1 MKEELYIKGESVDL
15 GDSEITLNFKSNLLG
30 DISKITA
37 SNSYTIKLPRTNKN
51 IRLLDFPDV
60 AGHESYMMRDYF
72 NAEYYRNGIKLF
84 DAKAVLISCSESGFN
99 VALTWGMSEKF
110 IQLMNDDRSIQEFAD
125 MTLPWNSSTTYDNGL
140 VDGQLSH
147 GYIRHNAG
155 IDVDSN
161 RDKIFIHPSV
171 NCMRLLEEIASYY
184 GLTMDWGSYKQYIE
198 LLYLPLISQK
208 ANPKHNFFE
217 AKITGFDNFGYSF
230 LSNVNKIKNIEIVKN
245 IVQGDD
251 YNNYIIIHNTSNWK
265 DWELDLL
272 VSMNYTQDTNHRVQI
287 SFSATSHYYLGNFDI
302 YPDEAGVCKYKGSIP
317 VSLEGYSEVAMSIH
331 IGRDSFSG
339 VIPSYVKITDP
350 DITEDVAY
358 GGVYPIGS
366 NLPDI
371 SVVDFIK
378 QICWLFGL
386 FAIKSDTGVSFIS
399 VNKIIDNRD
408 KAVDWSKKLVPTGWT
423 AKETSYTFGDFAQKN
438 YFRYEENENAKS
450 ADGYMVVQN
459 KTLDYEKDLLKLP
472 YTAGG
477 DNGDMRAVPY
487 FKWSDDGTI
496 VELEDCGDRIM
507 QLVIS
512 FDSQGK
518 EDARLDFSDLKFQ
531 NRVSRFGLSSYQDL
545 IKLPFVIKDTFRLT
559 EIDLK
564 NIDYSIPVY
573 IERYAA
579 FFAII
584 SIRSQGDYSECE
596 LLKLL
601 S

>member
-37 SNSYTIKLPRTNKN
+37 SNSYTITLPRTNKN
-51 IRLLDFPDV
+51 IRLFDFPDV
-60 AGHESYMMRDYF
+60 AGHESYLMRDYS
-72 NAEYYRNGIKLF
+72 NVEYYRNGVKLF
-84 DAKAVLISCSESGFN
+84 DAKAVLISCSEDGFD

-110 IQLMNDDRSIQEFAD
+110 IQLMNDDKSIQEFAD
-125 MTLPWNSSTTYDNGL
+125 MALPWNSSTTYDNGL

-208 ANPKHNFFE
+208 ASSKYNFFE
-217 AKITGFDNFGYSF
+217 ANITGTLDSDIKYVKFTQINRVDGINI
-230 LSNVNKIKNIEIVKN
+230 SNTETY
-245 IVQGDD
+245 GDVVRI
-251 YNNYIIIHNTSNWK
+251 YETSL
-265 DWELDLL
+265 DWELDILI
-272 VSMNYTQDTNHRVQI
+272 STNKHNTLNVVELAFYSNAQYIKSLQI
-287 SFSATSHYYLGNFDI
+287 SSNDI
-302 YPDEAGVCKYKGSIP
+302 GLCAYK
-317 VSLEGYSEVAMSIH
+317 
-331 IGRDSFSG
+331 G
-339 VIPSYVKITDP
+339 VIPF
-350 DITEDVAY
+350 DITEYSNITIRIRINNGALLGIIKSYIKIFSEDVQSVSY
-358 GGVYPIGS
+358 NQYYPIGI
-366 NLPDI
+366 NLPNI

-386 FAIKSDTGVSFIS
+386 FAIKIDTGVFFMPVS
-399 VNKIIDNRD
+399 KIIDNKK

-459 KTLDYEKDLLKLP
+459 KTLDHEKDLVKLP

-496 VELEDCGDRIM
+496 VELVDCGDRIM

-531 NRVSRFGLSSYQDL
+531 NRVSRFGLSFYQDI
-545 IKLPFVIKDTFRLT
+545 IKSPFVIKDTFRLT

-564 NIDYSIPVY
+564 NIDYTIPVY

-584 SIRSQGDYSECE
+584 SIKSQGDYSECE

-601 S
+601 

>member
-37 SNSYTIKLPRTNKN
+37 SNSYTITLPRTNKN

-72 NAEYYRNGIKLF
+72 NAEYYRNGLKLF
-84 DAKAVLISCSESGFN
+84 DAKAVLISCSEDGFD

-110 IQLMNDDRSIQEFAD
+110 IQLMNDDKSIQEFAD
-125 MTLPWNSSTTYDNGL
+125 MALPWNSESTYDNGL
-140 VDGQLSH
+140 VNGQLSH

-208 ANPKHNFFE
+208 ASSKYNFFE
-217 AKITGFDNFGYSF
+217 ANITGTLDSDIKYVKFTQINRVDGINI
-230 LSNVNKIKNIEIVKN
+230 SNTETY
-245 IVQGDD
+245 GDVVRI
-251 YNNYIIIHNTSNWK
+251 YETSL
-265 DWELDLL
+265 DWELDILI
-272 VSMNYTQDTNHRVQI
+272 YTNKHNTLNVVELAFYSNAQYIKSLQI
-287 SFSATSHYYLGNFDI
+287 SSNDI
-302 YPDEAGVCKYKGSIP
+302 GLCAYK
-317 VSLEGYSEVAMSIH
+317 
-331 IGRDSFSG
+331 G
-339 VIPSYVKITDP
+339 VIPF
-350 DITEDVAY
+350 DITEYSNITIRIRINNGALLGIIKSYIKIFSEDVQSVSY
-358 GGVYPIGS
+358 NQYYPIGS

-399 VNKIIDNRD
+399 VNKIIDNRY

-459 KTLDYEKDLLKLP
+459 KTLDHEKDLVKLP

-487 FKWSDDGTI
+487 FKWSEDGTT

-531 NRVSRFGLSSYQDL
+531 NRVSRFGLSSYQDH
-545 IKLPFVIKDTFRLT
+545 IKSPFVIKDTFRLT

-564 NIDYSIPVY
+564 NLDYTIPVY

-584 SIRSQGDYSECE
+584 SIKSQGDYSECE

-601 S
+601 

>member
-15 GDSEITLNFKSNLLG
+15 GDGEITLNFKSNLLG

-72 NAEYYRNGIKLF
+72 NAEYYRNGVKLF
-84 DAKAVLISCSESGFN
+84 DAKAVLISCSEDGFD

-125 MTLPWNSSTTYDNGL
+125 MALPWNSSTTYDNGL

-184 GLTMDWGSYKQYIE
+184 GLTMDWGIYKQYIE

-208 ANPKHNFFE
+208 ANPKYNYYFAEIKLEYPGTPNTVVKYVQTNMTLGIYNHVMGLTIHLNGSGNYRIE
-217 AKITGFDNFGYSF
+217 SNVKTKNSANPIYLLIDKDNNNIYSSAFTYDGNYMYSF
-230 LSNVNKIKNIEIVKN
+230 NKEYLTEEKDLYLHIDFQSQIDES
-245 IVQGDD
+245 
-251 YNNYIIIHNTSNWK
+251 YNNYI
-265 DWELDLL
+265 
-272 VSMNYTQDTNHRVQI
+272 
-287 SFSATSHYYLGNFDI
+287 
-302 YPDEAGVCKYKGSIP
+302 
-317 VSLEGYSEVAMSIH
+317 
-331 IGRDSFSG
+331 
-339 VIPSYVKITDP
+339 KITDIELN
-350 DITEDVAY
+350 DEAQYYTY
-358 GGVYPIGS
+358 YPIGS

-459 KTLDYEKDLLKLP
+459 KTLDHEKDLAKLP

-487 FKWSDDGTI
+487 FKWSEDGTT

-545 IKLPFVIKDTFRLT
+545 IKSPFVIKDTFRLT

-564 NIDYSIPVY
+564 NLDYTIPVY

-584 SIRSQGDYSECE
+584 SIKSQGDYSECE

>member
-37 SNSYTIKLPRTNKN
+37 SNSYTITLPRTNKN

-72 NAEYYRNGIKLF
+72 NAEYYRNGVKLF
-84 DAKAVLISCSESGFN
+84 DAKAVLISCSEDGFD

-110 IQLMNDDRSIQEFAD
+110 IQLMNDDKSIQEFAD
-125 MTLPWNSSTTYDNGL
+125 MALPWNSSTTYDNGL

-208 ANPKHNFFE
+208 ASSKYNFFE
-217 AKITGFDNFGYSF
+217 ANITGTLDSDIKYVKFTQINRVDGINI
-230 LSNVNKIKNIEIVKN
+230 SNTETY
-245 IVQGDD
+245 GDVVRI
-251 YNNYIIIHNTSNWK
+251 YETSL
-265 DWELDLL
+265 DWELDIFI
-272 VSMNYTQDTNHRVQI
+272 YTNKHNTLNVVELAFYSNAQYIKSLQI
-287 SFSATSHYYLGNFDI
+287 SSNDI
-302 YPDEAGVCKYKGSIP
+302 GLCAYK
-317 VSLEGYSEVAMSIH
+317 
-331 IGRDSFSG
+331 G
-339 VIPSYVKITDP
+339 VIPF
-350 DITEDVAY
+350 DITEYSNITIRIRINNGALLGIIKSYIKIFSEDVQSVSY
-358 GGVYPIGS
+358 NQYYPIGS

-423 AKETSYTFGDFAQKN
+423 AKETSYTFGDFVQKN

-459 KTLDYEKDLLKLP
+459 KTLDYEKDLVKLP

-487 FKWSDDGTI
+487 FKWSEDGTT

-545 IKLPFVIKDTFRLT
+545 IKSPFVIKDTFRLT

-564 NIDYSIPVY
+564 NLDYTIPVY

-584 SIRSQGDYSECE
+584 SIKSQGDYSECE

-601 S
+601 

>member
-1 MKEELYIKGESVDL
+1 MKEELYIKGERVDL
-15 GDSEITLNFKSNLLG
+15 RDDEITLNFKSNLLG

-37 SNSYTIKLPRTNKN
+37 SNSYTITLPRTDKN
-51 IRLLDFPDV
+51 IRLLELPDV

-72 NAEYYRNGIKLF
+72 NAEYYRNGVKLF
-84 DAKAVLISCSESGFN
+84 DAKAVLISCSEDGFD

-110 IQLMNDDRSIQEFAD
+110 IQLMNDDKSIQEFAD
-125 MTLPWNSSTTYDNGL
+125 MALPWNSSTTYDNGL
-140 VDGQLSH
+140 VNGQLSH

-208 ANPKHNFFE
+208 ASSKYNFFE
-217 AKITGFDNFGYSF
+217 ANITGTLDSDIKYVKFTQINRVDGINI
-230 LSNVNKIKNIEIVKN
+230 SNTETY
-245 IVQGDD
+245 GDVVRI
-251 YNNYIIIHNTSNWK
+251 YETSL
-265 DWELDLL
+265 DWELDILI
-272 VSMNYTQDTNHRVQI
+272 YTNKHNTLNVVELAFYSNAQYIKSLQI
-287 SFSATSHYYLGNFDI
+287 SSNDI
-302 YPDEAGVCKYKGSIP
+302 GLCAYK
-317 VSLEGYSEVAMSIH
+317 
-331 IGRDSFSG
+331 G
-339 VIPSYVKITDP
+339 VIPF
-350 DITEDVAY
+350 DITEYSNITIRIRINNGALLGIIKSYIKIFSEDVQSVSY
-358 GGVYPIGS
+358 NQYYPIGS

-386 FAIKSDTGVSFIS
+386 FAIKSDTGASFIS

-438 YFRYEENENAKS
+438 YLRYEENENAKS

-459 KTLDYEKDLLKLP
+459 KTLDHEKDLVKLP

-531 NRVSRFGLSSYQDL
+531 NRVSRFGLSFYQDI
-545 IKLPFVIKDTFRLT
+545 IKSPFVIKDTFRLT

-564 NIDYSIPVY
+564 NIDYTIPVY

-584 SIRSQGDYSECE
+584 SIKSQGDYSECE

-601 S
+601 

>member
-37 SNSYTIKLPRTNKN
+37 SNSYTITLPRTNKN

-72 NAEYYRNGIKLF
+72 NAEYYRNGLKLF
-84 DAKAVLISCSESGFN
+84 DAKAVLISCSEDGFD

-110 IQLMNDDRSIQEFAD
+110 IQLMNDDKSIQEFAD
-125 MTLPWNSSTTYDNGL
+125 MALPWNSSTTYDNGL
-140 VDGQLSH
+140 VNGQLSH

-208 ANPKHNFFE
+208 ASSKYNFFE
-217 AKITGFDNFGYSF
+217 ANITGTLDSDIKYVKFTQINRVDGINI
-230 LSNVNKIKNIEIVKN
+230 SNTETY
-245 IVQGDD
+245 GDVVRI
-251 YNNYIIIHNTSNWK
+251 YETSL
-265 DWELDLL
+265 DWELDILI
-272 VSMNYTQDTNHRVQI
+272 YTNKHNTLNVVELAFYSNAQYIKSLQI
-287 SFSATSHYYLGNFDI
+287 SSNDI
-302 YPDEAGVCKYKGSIP
+302 GLCAYK
-317 VSLEGYSEVAMSIH
+317 
-331 IGRDSFSG
+331 G
-339 VIPSYVKITDP
+339 VIPF
-350 DITEDVAY
+350 DITEYSNITIRIRINNGALLGIIKSYIKIFSEDVQSVSY
-358 GGVYPIGS
+358 NQYYPIGS

-386 FAIKSDTGVSFIS
+386 FAIKSDTGASFIS

-423 AKETSYTFGDFAQKN
+423 AKEISYTFGDFAQKN

-459 KTLDYEKDLLKLP
+459 KTLDHEKDLAKLP

-487 FKWSDDGTI
+487 FKWSEDGTT

-531 NRVSRFGLSSYQDL
+531 NRVSCFGLSSYQDL
-545 IKLPFVIKDTFRLT
+545 IKSPFVIKDTFRLT

-564 NIDYSIPVY
+564 NLDYTIPVY

-584 SIRSQGDYSECE
+584 SIKSQGDYSECE

-601 S
+601 

>member
-30 DISKITA
+30 NISKITA

-60 AGHESYMMRDYF
+60 AGHESYMMRDYS
-72 NAEYYRNGIKLF
+72 NAEYYRNGVKLF
-84 DAKAVLISCSESGFN
+84 DAKAVLISCSEDGFD
-99 VALTWGMSEKF
+99 VVLTWGMSEKF
-110 IQLMNDDRSIQEFAD
+110 IQLMNDDKSIQEFAD
-125 MTLPWNSSTTYDNGL
+125 MALPWNSSTTYDNGL
-140 VDGQLSH
+140 VNGQLSH

-208 ANPKHNFFE
+208 ASSKYNFFE
-217 AKITGFDNFGYSF
+217 ANITGTLDSDIKYVKFTQINRVDGINI
-230 LSNVNKIKNIEIVKN
+230 SNTETY
-245 IVQGDD
+245 GDVVRI
-251 YNNYIIIHNTSNWK
+251 YETSL
-265 DWELDLL
+265 DWELDILI
-272 VSMNYTQDTNHRVQI
+272 YTNKHNTLNVVELAFYSNAQYIKSLQI
-287 SFSATSHYYLGNFDI
+287 SSNDI
-302 YPDEAGVCKYKGSIP
+302 GLCAYK
-317 VSLEGYSEVAMSIH
+317 
-331 IGRDSFSG
+331 G
-339 VIPSYVKITDP
+339 VIPF
-350 DITEDVAY
+350 DITEYSNITIRIRINNGALLGIIKSYIKIFSEDVQSVSY
-358 GGVYPIGS
+358 NQYYPIGS

-459 KTLDYEKDLLKLP
+459 KTLDYEKDLVKLP

-487 FKWSDDGTI
+487 FKWSEDGTT

-545 IKLPFVIKDTFRLT
+545 IRSPFVIKDTFRLT

-564 NIDYSIPVY
+564 NLDYTIPVY

-584 SIRSQGDYSECE
+584 SIKSQGYYSECE

-601 S
+601 

>member
-1 MKEELYIKGESVDL
+1 MKEELYIKGERVDL
-15 GDSEITLNFKSNLLG
+15 SDDEITLNFKSNLLG

-37 SNSYTIKLPRTNKN
+37 SNSYTITLPRTNKN
-51 IRLLDFPDV
+51 IRLLGFPDV

-72 NAEYYRNGIKLF
+72 NAEYYRNGVKLF
-84 DAKAVLISCSESGFN
+84 DAKAVLISCSEDGFD

-110 IQLMNDDRSIQEFAD
+110 IQLMNDDKSIQEFAD
-125 MTLPWNSSTTYDNGL
+125 MALPWNSSTTYDNGL

-208 ANPKHNFFE
+208 ASSKYNFFE
-217 AKITGFDNFGYSF
+217 ANITGTLDSDIKYVKFTQINRVDGINI
-230 LSNVNKIKNIEIVKN
+230 SNTETY
-245 IVQGDD
+245 GDVVRI
-251 YNNYIIIHNTSNWK
+251 YETSL
-265 DWELDLL
+265 DWELDILI
-272 VSMNYTQDTNHRVQI
+272 YTNKHNTLNVVELAFYSNAQYIKSLQI
-287 SFSATSHYYLGNFDI
+287 SSNDI
-302 YPDEAGVCKYKGSIP
+302 GLCAYK
-317 VSLEGYSEVAMSIH
+317 
-331 IGRDSFSG
+331 G
-339 VIPSYVKITDP
+339 VIPF
-350 DITEDVAY
+350 DITEYSNITIRIRINNGALLGIIKSYIKIFSEDVQSVSY
-358 GGVYPIGS
+358 NQYYPIGS

-459 KTLDYEKDLLKLP
+459 KTLDHEKDLAKLP

-487 FKWSDDGTI
+487 FKWSEDGTT

-545 IKLPFVIKDTFRLT
+545 IKSPFVIKDTFRLT

-564 NIDYSIPVY
+564 NLDYTIPVY

-584 SIRSQGDYSECE
+584 SIKSQGDYSECE

-601 S
+601 

>member
-37 SNSYTIKLPRTNKN
+37 SNSYTITLPRTNKN

-72 NAEYYRNGIKLF
+72 NAEYYRNGVKLF
-84 DAKAVLISCSESGFN
+84 DAKAVLISCSEDGFD

-110 IQLMNDDRSIQEFAD
+110 IQLMNDDKSIQEFAD
-125 MTLPWNSSTTYDNGL
+125 MALPWNSSTTYDNGL

-184 GLTMDWGSYKQYIE
+184 GIAMEWGSYKQYIE

-208 ANPKHNFFE
+208 ANPKYNYFQAEFI
-217 AKITGFDNFGYSF
+217 KINGFRLEMSLNST
-230 LSNVNKIKNIEIVKN
+230 LSGISIVASNSYIKIDDLSTDWDLLVNIFTNAPS
-245 IVQGDD
+245 
-251 YNNYIIIHNTSNWK
+251 NTSNVV
-265 DWELDLL
+265 L
-272 VSMNYTQDTNHRVQI
+272 VRFNGDGSNFYNL
-287 SFSATSHYYLGNFDI
+287 YLNSDSIGT
-302 YPDEAGVCKYKGSIP
+302 CLYKGKIP
-317 VSLEGYSEVAMSIH
+317 GNINNY
-331 IGRDSFSG
+331 
-339 VIPSYVKITDP
+339 SYVTINFIIQNGYTIIEGNGGIVKLSSINYDNKQLS
-350 DITEDVAY
+350 Y

-378 QICWLFGL
+378 QICLLFGL
-386 FAIKSDTGVSFIS
+386 FAIKIDTGVFFMPVS
-399 VNKIIDNRD
+399 KIIDNKK

-450 ADGYMVVQN
+450 ADGYMVVKN
-459 KTLDYEKDLLKLP
+459 NTLDHEKDLVKLP

-512 FDSQGK
+512 FNSQGN
-518 EDARLDFSDLKFQ
+518 EDALLDFSDLKFQ
-531 NRVSRFGLSSYQDL
+531 NRVSRFGLSYYQDL
-545 IKLPFVIKDTFRLT
+545 IKSPFVIKDTFRLT

-564 NIDYSIPVY
+564 NLDYTIPVY

-584 SIRSQGDYSECE
+584 SIKSQGDYSECE

-601 S
+601 

>member
-37 SNSYTIKLPRTNKN
+37 SNSYTITLPRTNKN

-60 AGHESYMMRDYF
+60 AGHESYLMRDYF
-72 NAEYYRNGIKLF
+72 NAEYYRNGVKLF
-84 DAKAVLISCSESGFN
+84 DAKAVLISCSEDGFD

-125 MTLPWNSSTTYDNGL
+125 MALPWNSSTTYDNGL

-184 GLTMDWGSYKQYIE
+184 GLTMEWGSYKQYIE

-208 ANPKHNFFE
+208 ASSKYNFFE
-217 AKITGFDNFGYSF
+217 ANITGTLDSDIKYVKFTQINRVDGINI
-230 LSNVNKIKNIEIVKN
+230 SNTETY
-245 IVQGDD
+245 GDVVRI
-251 YNNYIIIHNTSNWK
+251 YETSL
-265 DWELDLL
+265 DWELDILI
-272 VSMNYTQDTNHRVQI
+272 STNKHNTLNVVELAFYSNAQYIKSLQI
-287 SFSATSHYYLGNFDI
+287 SSNDI
-302 YPDEAGVCKYKGSIP
+302 GLCAYK
-317 VSLEGYSEVAMSIH
+317 
-331 IGRDSFSG
+331 G
-339 VIPSYVKITDP
+339 VIPF
-350 DITEDVAY
+350 DITEYSNITIRIRINNGALLGIIKSYIKIFSEDVQSVSY
-358 GGVYPIGS
+358 NQYYPIGI
-366 NLPDI
+366 NLPNI

-386 FAIKSDTGVSFIS
+386 FAIKIDTGVFFMPVS
-399 VNKIIDNRD
+399 KIIDNKK

-459 KTLDYEKDLLKLP
+459 KTLDHEKDLVKLP

-496 VELEDCGDRIM
+496 VELVDCGDRIM

-531 NRVSRFGLSSYQDL
+531 NRVSRFGLSFYQDI
-545 IKLPFVIKDTFRLT
+545 IKSPFVIKDTFRLT

-564 NIDYSIPVY
+564 NIDYTIPVY

-584 SIRSQGDYSECE
+584 SIKSQGDYSECE

-601 S
+601 

>member
-1 MKEELYIKGESVDL
+1 MYIKGERVDL
-15 GDSEITLNFKSNLLG
+15 SDDEITLNFKSNLLG

-51 IRLLDFPDV
+51 IRLFDFPDV

-72 NAEYYRNGIKLF
+72 NAEYYRNGVKLF

-110 IQLMNDDRSIQEFAD
+110 IQLMNDDKSIQEFAD
-125 MTLPWNSSTTYDNGL
+125 MALPWNSSTTYDNGL

-208 ANPKHNFFE
+208 ANPKYNWFE
-217 AKITGFDNFGYSF
+217 AEITGIDEDTQGVQ
-230 LSNVNKIKNIEIVKN
+230 LRQVNAIQNIR
-245 IVQGDD
+245 
-251 YNNYIIIHNTSNWK
+251 IITGNDWNDIFIRNTSNWK
-265 DWELDLL
+265 DWEMDLC
-272 VSMNYTQDTNHRVQI
+272 I
-287 SFSATSHYYLGNFDI
+287 STTAPAGKNAVEVMIFNSTHVLGIYYLKA
-302 YPDEAGVCKYKGSIP
+302 DELGVCRHKGSMP
-317 VSLEGYSEVAMSIH
+317 FRLEGYSDITIQITSIYRLGT
-331 IGRDSFSG
+331 IK
-339 VIPSYVKITDP
+339 SYVKITDP

-408 KAVDWSKKLVPTGWT
+408 KAVDWSKKLVPTGCPR
-423 AKETSYTFGDFAQKN
+423 Q
-438 YFRYEENENAKS
+438 
-450 ADGYMVVQN
+450 
-459 KTLDYEKDLLKLP
+459 
-472 YTAGG
+472 
-477 DNGDMRAVPY
+477 
-487 FKWSDDGTI
+487 
-496 VELEDCGDRIM
+496 
-507 QLVIS
+507 
-512 FDSQGK
+512 
-518 EDARLDFSDLKFQ
+518 ARLPA
-531 NRVSRFGLSSYQDL
+531 RRGM
-545 IKLPFVIKDTFRLT
+545 
-559 EIDLK
+559 
-564 NIDYSIPVY
+564 
-573 IERYAA
+573 ERRARHRRAA
-579 FFAII
+579 A
-584 SIRSQGDYSECE
+584 
-596 LLKLL
+596 
-601 S
+601 

>member
-37 SNSYTIKLPRTNKN
+37 SNSYTITLPRTNKN

-72 NAEYYRNGIKLF
+72 NAEYYRNGVKLF
-84 DAKAVLISCSESGFN
+84 DAKAVLISCSEDGFD

-110 IQLMNDDRSIQEFAD
+110 IQLMNDDKSIQEFAD
-125 MTLPWNSSTTYDNGL
+125 MALPWNSSTTYDNGL

-184 GLTMDWGSYKQYIE
+184 GIAMEWGSYKQYIE

-208 ANPKHNFFE
+208 ANPKYNYFQAEFI
-217 AKITGFDNFGYSF
+217 KINDFGLEMSLNST
-230 LSNVNKIKNIEIVKN
+230 LSGISIVASNSYIKIDDLSTDWDLLVNIFTNAPS
-245 IVQGDD
+245 
-251 YNNYIIIHNTSNWK
+251 NTSNVV
-265 DWELDLL
+265 L
-272 VSMNYTQDTNHRVQI
+272 VRFNGDG
-287 SFSATSHYYLGNFDI
+287 GNFYNLYLNSDSS
-302 YPDEAGVCKYKGSIP
+302 GTCSYKGKIP
-317 VSLEGYSEVAMSIH
+317 GNINNY
-331 IGRDSFSG
+331 
-339 VIPSYVKITDP
+339 SYVTINFIIQNGYTIIEGNGGIVKLSSINYDNKQLS
-350 DITEDVAY
+350 Y

-386 FAIKSDTGVSFIS
+386 FAIKIDTGVFFMPVS
-399 VNKIIDNRD
+399 KIIDNKK

-438 YFRYEENENAKS
+438 YFRYEENEKAKS
-450 ADGYMVVQN
+450 ADGYMVVKN
-459 KTLDYEKDLLKLP
+459 KTLDHEKDLVKLP

-545 IKLPFVIKDTFRLT
+545 IKSPFVIKDTFRLT

-564 NIDYSIPVY
+564 NLDYTIPVY

-584 SIRSQGDYSECE
+584 SIKSQGDYSECE

-601 S
+601 

>member
-30 DISKITA
+30 GISKITA
-37 SNSYTIKLPRTNKN
+37 SNSYTITLPRTNKN

-72 NAEYYRNGIKLF
+72 NAEYYRNGVKLF
-84 DAKAVLISCSESGFN
+84 DAKAVLISCSEDGFD

-110 IQLMNDDRSIQEFAD
+110 IQLMNDDKSIQEFAD
-125 MTLPWNSSTTYDNGL
+125 MALPWNSSTTYDNGL

-208 ANPKHNFFE
+208 ANPKYNYYFAEIKLEYPGTPNTVVKYVQTNMTLGIYNHVMGLTIHLNGSGNYRIE
-217 AKITGFDNFGYSF
+217 SNVKTKNSANPIYLLIDKDNNNIYSSAFTYDGNYMYSF
-230 LSNVNKIKNIEIVKN
+230 NKEYLTEEKDLYLHIDFQSQIDES
-245 IVQGDD
+245 
-251 YNNYIIIHNTSNWK
+251 YNNYI
-265 DWELDLL
+265 
-272 VSMNYTQDTNHRVQI
+272 
-287 SFSATSHYYLGNFDI
+287 
-302 YPDEAGVCKYKGSIP
+302 
-317 VSLEGYSEVAMSIH
+317 
-331 IGRDSFSG
+331 
-339 VIPSYVKITDP
+339 KITDIELN
-350 DITEDVAY
+350 DEAQYYTY
-358 GGVYPIGS
+358 YPIGS

-399 VNKIIDNRD
+399 VNKIIDNKN

-459 KTLDYEKDLLKLP
+459 KTLDYEKDLVKLP

-496 VELEDCGDRIM
+496 VELVDCGDRIM

-545 IKLPFVIKDTFRLT
+545 IKSPFVIKDTFRLT

-564 NIDYSIPVY
+564 NLDYTIPVY

-584 SIRSQGDYSECE
+584 SIKSQGDYSECE

-601 S
+601 

>member
-72 NAEYYRNGIKLF
+72 NAEYYRNGVKLF
-84 DAKAVLISCSESGFN
+84 DAKAVLISCSEDGFD

-110 IQLMNDDRSIQEFAD
+110 IQLMNDDKSIQEFAD
-125 MTLPWNSSTTYDNGL
+125 MALPWNSSTTYDNGL

-208 ANPKHNFFE
+208 ANPKYNYYFAEIKLEYPGTPNTVVKYVQTNMTLGIYNHVMGLTIHLNGSGNYRIE
-217 AKITGFDNFGYSF
+217 SNVKTKNSANPIYLLIDKDNNNIYSSAFTYDGNYMYSF
-230 LSNVNKIKNIEIVKN
+230 NKEYLTEEKDLYLHIDFQSQIDES
-245 IVQGDD
+245 
-251 YNNYIIIHNTSNWK
+251 YNNYI
-265 DWELDLL
+265 
-272 VSMNYTQDTNHRVQI
+272 
-287 SFSATSHYYLGNFDI
+287 
-302 YPDEAGVCKYKGSIP
+302 
-317 VSLEGYSEVAMSIH
+317 
-331 IGRDSFSG
+331 
-339 VIPSYVKITDP
+339 KITDIELN
-350 DITEDVAY
+350 DEAQYHTY
-358 GGVYPIGS
+358 YPIGS

-399 VNKIIDNRD
+399 VNKIIDNKN

-459 KTLDYEKDLLKLP
+459 KTLDYEKDLVKLP

-487 FKWSDDGTI
+487 FKWSEDGTT
-496 VELEDCGDRIM
+496 VELVDCGDRIM

-531 NRVSRFGLSSYQDL
+531 NRVSRFGLSFYQDL
-545 IKLPFVIKDTFRLT
+545 IKSPFMIKDTFRLT

-564 NIDYSIPVY
+564 NIDYTIPVY

-584 SIRSQGDYSECE
+584 SIKSKGDYSECE

-601 S
+601 

>member
-72 NAEYYRNGIKLF
+72 NAEYYRNGVKLF
-84 DAKAVLISCSESGFN
+84 DAKAVLISCSEDGFD

-110 IQLMNDDRSIQEFAD
+110 IQLMNDDKSIQEFAD
-125 MTLPWNSSTTYDNGL
+125 MALPWNSSTTYDNGL
-140 VDGQLSH
+140 VNGQLSH

-208 ANPKHNFFE
+208 ASSKYNFFE
-217 AKITGFDNFGYSF
+217 ANITGTLDSDIKYVKFTQINRVDGINI
-230 LSNVNKIKNIEIVKN
+230 SNTETY
-245 IVQGDD
+245 GDVVRI
-251 YNNYIIIHNTSNWK
+251 YETSL
-265 DWELDLL
+265 DWELDILI
-272 VSMNYTQDTNHRVQI
+272 YTNKHNTLNVVELAFYSNAQYIKSLQI
-287 SFSATSHYYLGNFDI
+287 SSNDI
-302 YPDEAGVCKYKGSIP
+302 GLCAYK
-317 VSLEGYSEVAMSIH
+317 
-331 IGRDSFSG
+331 G
-339 VIPSYVKITDP
+339 VIPF
-350 DITEDVAY
+350 DITEYSNITIRIRINNGALLGIIKSYIKIFSEDVQSVSY
-358 GGVYPIGS
+358 NQYYPISS

-459 KTLDYEKDLLKLP
+459 KTLDYEKDLVKLP

-496 VELEDCGDRIM
+496 VELVDCGDRIM

-545 IKLPFVIKDTFRLT
+545 IKSPFVIKDTFRLT

-564 NIDYSIPVY
+564 NLDYTIPVY

-601 S
+601 L

>member
-72 NAEYYRNGIKLF
+72 NAEYYRNGVKLF
-84 DAKAVLISCSESGFN
+84 DAKAVLISCSEDGFD
-99 VALTWGMSEKF
+99 VSLTWGMSEKF
-110 IQLMNDDRSIQEFAD
+110 IQLMNDDKSIQEFAD
-125 MTLPWNSSTTYDNGL
+125 MALPWNSSTTYDNGL
-140 VDGQLSH
+140 VNGQLSH

-208 ANPKHNFFE
+208 ASSKYNFFE
-217 AKITGFDNFGYSF
+217 ANITGTLDSDIKYVKFTQINRVDGINI
-230 LSNVNKIKNIEIVKN
+230 SNTETY
-245 IVQGDD
+245 GDVVRI
-251 YNNYIIIHNTSNWK
+251 YETSL
-265 DWELDLL
+265 DWELDILI
-272 VSMNYTQDTNHRVQI
+272 YTNKHNTLNVVELAFYSNAQYIKSLQI
-287 SFSATSHYYLGNFDI
+287 SSNDI
-302 YPDEAGVCKYKGSIP
+302 GLCAYK
-317 VSLEGYSEVAMSIH
+317 
-331 IGRDSFSG
+331 G
-339 VIPSYVKITDP
+339 VIPF
-350 DITEDVAY
+350 DITEYSNITIRIRINNGALLGIIKSYIKIFSEDVQSVSY
-358 GGVYPIGS
+358 NQYYPIGS

-438 YFRYEENENAKS
+438 YLRYEENENAKS

-459 KTLDYEKDLLKLP
+459 KTLDHEKDLVKLP

-531 NRVSRFGLSSYQDL
+531 NRVSRFGLSFYQDI
-545 IKLPFVIKDTFRLT
+545 IKSPFVIKDTFRLT

-564 NIDYSIPVY
+564 NIDYTIPVY

-584 SIRSQGDYSECE
+584 SIKSQGDYSECE

-601 S
+601 

>member
-72 NAEYYRNGIKLF
+72 NAEYYRNGVKLF
-84 DAKAVLISCSESGFN
+84 DAKAVLISCSEDGFD

-110 IQLMNDDRSIQEFAD
+110 IQLMNDDKSIQEFAD
-125 MTLPWNSSTTYDNGL
+125 MALPWNSSTTYDNGL
-140 VDGQLSH
+140 VNGQLSH

-208 ANPKHNFFE
+208 ASSKYNFFE
-217 AKITGFDNFGYSF
+217 ANITGTLDSDIKYVKFTQINRVDGINI
-230 LSNVNKIKNIEIVKN
+230 SNTETY
-245 IVQGDD
+245 GDVVRI
-251 YNNYIIIHNTSNWK
+251 YETSL
-265 DWELDLL
+265 DWELDILI
-272 VSMNYTQDTNHRVQI
+272 YTNKHNTLNVVELAFYSNAQYIKSLQI
-287 SFSATSHYYLGNFDI
+287 SSNDI
-302 YPDEAGVCKYKGSIP
+302 GLCAYK
-317 VSLEGYSEVAMSIH
+317 
-331 IGRDSFSG
+331 G
-339 VIPSYVKITDP
+339 VIPF
-350 DITEDVAY
+350 DITEYSNITIRIRINNGALLGIIKSYIKIFSEDVQSVSY
-358 GGVYPIGS
+358 NQYYPIGS

-399 VNKIIDNRD
+399 VNKIIDNRY

-459 KTLDYEKDLLKLP
+459 KTLDHEKDLVKLP

-487 FKWSDDGTI
+487 FKWSEDGTT

-531 NRVSRFGLSSYQDL
+531 NRVSRFGLSSYQDH
-545 IKLPFVIKDTFRLT
+545 IKSPFVIKDTFRLT

-564 NIDYSIPVY
+564 NLDYTIPVY

-584 SIRSQGDYSECE
+584 SIKSQGDYSECE

-601 S
+601 

>member
-72 NAEYYRNGIKLF
+72 NAEYYRNGVKLF
-84 DAKAVLISCSESGFN
+84 DAKAVLISCSEDGFD

-110 IQLMNDDRSIQEFAD
+110 IQLMNDDKSIQEFAD
-125 MTLPWNSSTTYDNGL
+125 MALPWNSSTTYDNGL
-140 VDGQLSH
+140 VNGQLSH

-208 ANPKHNFFE
+208 ANPKYNYYFAEIKLEYPGTPNTVVKYVQTNMTLGIYNHVMGLTIHLNGSGNYRIESNVKTKNSANPIYLLIDKENNNIYSSAF
-217 AKITGFDNFGYSF
+217 TYDGNYMYSF
-230 LSNVNKIKNIEIVKN
+230 NKEYLTEEKDLYLHIDFQSQIDES
-245 IVQGDD
+245 
-251 YNNYIIIHNTSNWK
+251 YNNYI
-265 DWELDLL
+265 
-272 VSMNYTQDTNHRVQI
+272 
-287 SFSATSHYYLGNFDI
+287 
-302 YPDEAGVCKYKGSIP
+302 
-317 VSLEGYSEVAMSIH
+317 
-331 IGRDSFSG
+331 
-339 VIPSYVKITDP
+339 KITDIELN
-350 DITEDVAY
+350 DEAQYYTY
-358 GGVYPIGS
+358 YPIGS

-399 VNKIIDNRD
+399 VNKIIDNKN

-459 KTLDYEKDLLKLP
+459 KTLDHEKDLAKLP

-487 FKWSDDGTI
+487 FKWSEDGTT

-545 IKLPFVIKDTFRLT
+545 IKSPFVIKDTFRLT

-584 SIRSQGDYSECE
+584 SIKSQGDYSECE

-601 S
+601 

>member
-72 NAEYYRNGIKLF
+72 NAEYYRNGVKLF
-84 DAKAVLISCSESGFN
+84 DAKAVLISCSEDGFD
-99 VALTWGMSEKF
+99 VVLTWGMSEKF
-110 IQLMNDDRSIQEFAD
+110 IQLMNDDKSIQEFAD
-125 MTLPWNSSTTYDNGL
+125 MALPWNSSTTYDNGL
-140 VDGQLSH
+140 VNGQLSH

-208 ANPKHNFFE
+208 ANPKYNYFQAEFI
-217 AKITGFDNFGYSF
+217 KINDFGLEMSLNST
-230 LSNVNKIKNIEIVKN
+230 LSGISIVASNSYIKIDDLSTDWDLLVNIFTNAPS
-245 IVQGDD
+245 
-251 YNNYIIIHNTSNWK
+251 NTSNVV
-265 DWELDLL
+265 L
-272 VSMNYTQDTNHRVQI
+272 VRFNGDG
-287 SFSATSHYYLGNFDI
+287 GNFYNLYLNSDSS
-302 YPDEAGVCKYKGSIP
+302 GTCSYKGKIP
-317 VSLEGYSEVAMSIH
+317 GNINNY
-331 IGRDSFSG
+331 
-339 VIPSYVKITDP
+339 SYVTINFIIQNGYTIIEGNGGIVKLSSINYDNKQLS
-350 DITEDVAY
+350 Y

-386 FAIKSDTGVSFIS
+386 FAIKIDTGVSFIP

-518 EDARLDFSDLKFQ
+518 EDARLDFSGLKFQ
-531 NRVSRFGLSSYQDL
+531 NRVSRFGLSFYQDL
-545 IKLPFVIKDTFRLT
+545 IKSPFVIKDTFRLT

-564 NIDYSIPVY
+564 NIDYTIPVY

-584 SIRSQGDYSECE
+584 SIKSQGDYSECE

-601 S
+601 

>member
-37 SNSYTIKLPRTNKN
+37 SNSYTITLPRTNKN

-72 NAEYYRNGIKLF
+72 NAEYYRNGVKLF
-84 DAKAVLISCSESGFN
+84 DAKAVLISCSEDGFD

-110 IQLMNDDRSIQEFAD
+110 IQLMNDDKSIQEFAD
-125 MTLPWNSSTTYDNGL
+125 MALPWNSSTTYDNGL

-208 ANPKHNFFE
+208 ASSKYNFFE
-217 AKITGFDNFGYSF
+217 ANITGTLDSDIKYVKFTQINRVDGINI
-230 LSNVNKIKNIEIVKN
+230 SNTETY
-245 IVQGDD
+245 GDVVRI
-251 YNNYIIIHNTSNWK
+251 YETSL
-265 DWELDLL
+265 DWELDILI
-272 VSMNYTQDTNHRVQI
+272 YTNKHNTLNVVELAFYSNAQYIKSLQI
-287 SFSATSHYYLGNFDI
+287 SSNDI
-302 YPDEAGVCKYKGSIP
+302 GLCAYK
-317 VSLEGYSEVAMSIH
+317 
-331 IGRDSFSG
+331 G
-339 VIPSYVKITDP
+339 VIPF
-350 DITEDVAY
+350 DITEYSNITIRIRINNGALLGIIKSYIKIFSEDVQSVSY
-358 GGVYPIGS
+358 NQYYPIGS

-450 ADGYMVVQN
+450 ADGYIVVQN

-564 NIDYSIPVY
+564 NIDYTIPVY

-584 SIRSQGDYSECE
+584 SIKSQGDYSECE

>member
-37 SNSYTIKLPRTNKN
+37 SNSYTITLPRTNKN

-72 NAEYYRNGIKLF
+72 NAEYYRNGVKLF
-84 DAKAVLISCSESGFN
+84 DAKAVLISCSEDGFD

-125 MTLPWNSSTTYDNGL
+125 MALPWNSSTTYDNGL
-140 VDGQLSH
+140 INGQLSH

-184 GLTMDWGSYKQYIE
+184 GIAMEWGSYKQYIE

-208 ANPKHNFFE
+208 ASSKYNFFE
-217 AKITGFDNFGYSF
+217 ANITGTLDSDIKYVKFTQINRVDGINI
-230 LSNVNKIKNIEIVKN
+230 SNTETY
-245 IVQGDD
+245 GDVVRI
-251 YNNYIIIHNTSNWK
+251 YETSL
-265 DWELDLL
+265 DWELDILI
-272 VSMNYTQDTNHRVQI
+272 STNKHNTLNVVELAFYSNAQYIKSLQI
-287 SFSATSHYYLGNFDI
+287 SSNDI
-302 YPDEAGVCKYKGSIP
+302 GLCAYK
-317 VSLEGYSEVAMSIH
+317 
-331 IGRDSFSG
+331 G
-339 VIPSYVKITDP
+339 VIPF
-350 DITEDVAY
+350 DITEYSNITIRIRINNGALLGIIKSYIKIFSEDVQSVSY
-358 GGVYPIGS
+358 NQYYPIGI

-386 FAIKSDTGVSFIS
+386 FAIKSDTGVSFIP

-408 KAVDWSKKLVPTGWT
+408 KAVDWSKKLVPTEWT

-438 YFRYEENENAKS
+438 YLRYEENENAKS

-459 KTLDYEKDLLKLP
+459 KTLDHEKDLVKLP

-531 NRVSRFGLSSYQDL
+531 NRVSRFGLSFYQDI
-545 IKLPFVIKDTFRLT
+545 IKSPFVIKDTFRLT

-564 NIDYSIPVY
+564 NLDYTIPVY

-601 S
+601 

>member
-72 NAEYYRNGIKLF
+72 NAEYYRNGVKLF
-84 DAKAVLISCSESGFN
+84 DAKAVLISCSEDGFD

-110 IQLMNDDRSIQEFAD
+110 IQLMNDDKSIQEFAD
-125 MTLPWNSSTTYDNGL
+125 MALPWNSSTTYDNGL
-140 VDGQLSH
+140 VNGQLSH

-208 ANPKHNFFE
+208 ASSKYNFFE
-217 AKITGFDNFGYSF
+217 ANITGTLDSDIKYVKFTQINRVDGINI
-230 LSNVNKIKNIEIVKN
+230 SNTETY
-245 IVQGDD
+245 GDVVRI
-251 YNNYIIIHNTSNWK
+251 YETSL
-265 DWELDLL
+265 DWELDILI
-272 VSMNYTQDTNHRVQI
+272 YTNKHNTLNVVELAFYSNAQYIKSLQI
-287 SFSATSHYYLGNFDI
+287 SSNDI
-302 YPDEAGVCKYKGSIP
+302 GLCAYK
-317 VSLEGYSEVAMSIH
+317 
-331 IGRDSFSG
+331 G
-339 VIPSYVKITDP
+339 VIPF
-350 DITEDVAY
+350 DITEYSNITIRIRINNGALLGIIKSYIKIFSEDVQSVSY
-358 GGVYPIGS
+358 NQYYPINS

-459 KTLDYEKDLLKLP
+459 KTLDYEKDLVKLP

-496 VELEDCGDRIM
+496 VELVDCGDRIM

-545 IKLPFVIKDTFRLT
+545 IKSPFVIKDTFRLT

-564 NIDYSIPVY
+564 NLDYTIPVY

-584 SIRSQGDYSECE
+584 SIKSQGDYSECE

-601 S
+601 

>member
-37 SNSYTIKLPRTNKN
+37 SNSYTITLPRTNKN

-72 NAEYYRNGIKLF
+72 NAEYYRNGVKLF
-84 DAKAVLISCSESGFN
+84 DAKAVLISCSEDGFD

-110 IQLMNDDRSIQEFAD
+110 IQLMNDDKSIQEFAD
-125 MTLPWNSSTTYDNGL
+125 MALPWNSSTTYDNGL
-140 VDGQLSH
+140 VNGQLSH

-208 ANPKHNFFE
+208 ASSKYNFFE
-217 AKITGFDNFGYSF
+217 ANITGTLDSDIKYVKFTQINRVDGINI
-230 LSNVNKIKNIEIVKN
+230 SNTETY
-245 IVQGDD
+245 GDVVRI
-251 YNNYIIIHNTSNWK
+251 YETSL
-265 DWELDLL
+265 DWELDILI
-272 VSMNYTQDTNHRVQI
+272 YTNKHNTLNVVELAFYSNAQYIKSLQI
-287 SFSATSHYYLGNFDI
+287 SSNDI
-302 YPDEAGVCKYKGSIP
+302 GLCAYK
-317 VSLEGYSEVAMSIH
+317 
-331 IGRDSFSG
+331 G
-339 VIPSYVKITDP
+339 VIPF
-350 DITEDVAY
+350 DITEYSNITIRIRINNGALLGIIKSYIKIFSEDVQSVSY
-358 GGVYPIGS
+358 NQYYPIGS

-459 KTLDYEKDLLKLP
+459 KTLDYEKDLVKLP

-496 VELEDCGDRIM
+496 VELVDCGDRIM

-545 IKLPFVIKDTFRLT
+545 IKSPFVIKDTFRLT

-564 NIDYSIPVY
+564 NLDYTIPVY

-584 SIRSQGDYSECE
+584 SIKSQGDYSECE

-601 S
+601 

>member
-72 NAEYYRNGIKLF
+72 NAEYYRNGVKLF
-84 DAKAVLISCSESGFN
+84 DAKAVLISCSEDGFD

-110 IQLMNDDRSIQEFAD
+110 IQLMNDDKSIQEFAD
-125 MTLPWNSSTTYDNGL
+125 MALPWNSSTTYDNGL

-208 ANPKHNFFE
+208 ASSKYNFFE
-217 AKITGFDNFGYSF
+217 ANITGTLDSDIKYVKFTQINRVDGINI
-230 LSNVNKIKNIEIVKN
+230 SNTETY
-245 IVQGDD
+245 GDVVRI
-251 YNNYIIIHNTSNWK
+251 YETSL
-265 DWELDLL
+265 DWELDILI
-272 VSMNYTQDTNHRVQI
+272 YTNKHNTLNVVELAFYSNAQYIKSLQI
-287 SFSATSHYYLGNFDI
+287 SSNDI
-302 YPDEAGVCKYKGSIP
+302 GLCAYK
-317 VSLEGYSEVAMSIH
+317 
-331 IGRDSFSG
+331 G
-339 VIPSYVKITDP
+339 VIPF
-350 DITEDVAY
+350 DITEYSNITIRIRINNGALLGIIKSYIKIFSEDVQSVSY
-358 GGVYPIGS
+358 NQYYPIGS

-459 KTLDYEKDLLKLP
+459 KTLDHEKDLVKLP

-531 NRVSRFGLSSYQDL
+531 NRVSRFGLSFYQDL
-545 IKLPFVIKDTFRLT
+545 IKSPFVIKDTFRLT

-564 NIDYSIPVY
+564 NLDYTIPVY

-584 SIRSQGDYSECE
+584 SIKSQGDYSECE

-601 S
+601 

>member
-1 MKEELYIKGESVDL
+1 MKEDLYIKGESVDL

-60 AGHESYMMRDYF
+60 AGHESYMMKDYF
-72 NAEYYRNGIKLF
+72 NAEYYRNGVKLF
-84 DAKAVLISCSESGFN
+84 DAKAVLISCSEDGFD

-110 IQLMNDDRSIQEFAD
+110 IQLMNDDKSIQEFAD
-125 MTLPWNSSTTYDNGL
+125 MALPWNSSTTYDNGL
-140 VDGQLSH
+140 VNGQLSH

-208 ANPKHNFFE
+208 ASSKYNFFE
-217 AKITGFDNFGYSF
+217 ANITGTLDSDIKYVRFTQINRVDGINV
-230 LSNVNKIKNIEIVKN
+230 SNTETY
-245 IVQGDD
+245 GDVVRI
-251 YNNYIIIHNTSNWK
+251 YETSL
-265 DWELDLL
+265 DWELDILIHTNKDNTLNVVELTFYSNAQYIKSLL
-272 VSMNYTQDTNHRVQI
+272 I
-287 SFSATSHYYLGNFDI
+287 SSNDI
-302 YPDEAGVCKYKGSIP
+302 GLCAYK
-317 VSLEGYSEVAMSIH
+317 
-331 IGRDSFSG
+331 G
-339 VIPSYVKITDP
+339 VIPF
-350 DITEDVAY
+350 DITEYSNITIRICINNGALLGFIKSYIKIFSEDVQSVSY
-358 GGVYPIGS
+358 NQYYPIGS

-386 FAIKSDTGVSFIS
+386 FAIKSDTGVYFIS
-399 VNKIIDNRD
+399 VNKIIDNKD

-459 KTLDYEKDLLKLP
+459 KTLDHEKDLVKLP

-477 DNGDMRAVPY
+477 DNGDMMAVPY
-487 FKWSDDGTI
+487 FKWSEDGTT

-545 IKLPFVIKDTFRLT
+545 IKSPFVIKDTFRLT

-564 NIDYSIPVY
+564 NLDYTIPVY

-584 SIRSQGDYSECE
+584 SIKSQGDYSECE

-601 S
+601 

>member
-1 MKEELYIKGESVDL
+1 MKEELYIKGERVDL
-15 GDSEITLNFKSNLLG
+15 SDGEITLNFKSNFLG

-37 SNSYTIKLPRTNKN
+37 SNSYTITLPRTSKN
-51 IRLLDFPDV
+51 IRLLGFPDV
-60 AGHESYMMRDYF
+60 AGHESYMMKDYF
-72 NAEYYRNGIKLF
+72 NAEYYRNGLKLF
-84 DAKAVLISCSESGFN
+84 DAKAVLISCSEDGFN
-99 VALTWGMSEKF
+99 VSLTWGIDDKF
-110 IQLMNDDRSIQEFAD
+110 ISLINENKSIQEFAD
-125 MTLPWNSSTTYDNGL
+125 MALPWNSSTTYDNGL

-161 RDKIFIHPSV
+161 RDKIFVHPSV

-184 GLTMDWGSYKQYIE
+184 GIAMEWGSYKQYIE

-208 ANPKHNFFE
+208 ASSKYNFFE
-217 AKITGFDNFGYSF
+217 ANITGTLDSDIKYVKFTQINRVDGINI
-230 LSNVNKIKNIEIVKN
+230 SNTETY
-245 IVQGDD
+245 GDVVRI
-251 YNNYIIIHNTSNWK
+251 YETSL
-265 DWELDLL
+265 DWELDILI
-272 VSMNYTQDTNHRVQI
+272 STNKHNTLNVVELAFYSNAQYIKSLQI
-287 SFSATSHYYLGNFDI
+287 SSNDI
-302 YPDEAGVCKYKGSIP
+302 GLCAYK
-317 VSLEGYSEVAMSIH
+317 
-331 IGRDSFSG
+331 G
-339 VIPSYVKITDP
+339 VIPF
-350 DITEDVAY
+350 DITEYSNITIRIRINNGALLGIIKSYIKIFSEDVQSVSY
-358 GGVYPIGS
+358 NQYYPIGI
-366 NLPDI
+366 NLPNI

-386 FAIKSDTGVSFIS
+386 FAIKIDTGVFFMPVS
-399 VNKIIDNRD
+399 KIIDNKK

-450 ADGYMVVQN
+450 ADGYMVVKN
-459 KTLDYEKDLLKLP
+459 KTLDHEKDLVKLP

-545 IKLPFVIKDTFRLT
+545 IKSPFVIKDTFRLT

-564 NIDYSIPVY
+564 NIDYTIPVY

-584 SIRSQGDYSECE
+584 SIKSQGDYSECE

-601 S
+601 

>member
-72 NAEYYRNGIKLF
+72 NAEYYRNGVKLF
-84 DAKAVLISCSESGFN
+84 DAKAVLISCSEDGFD

-110 IQLMNDDRSIQEFAD
+110 IQLMNDDKSIQEFAD
-125 MTLPWNSSTTYDNGL
+125 MALPWNSSTTYDNGL
-140 VDGQLSH
+140 VNGQLSH

-208 ANPKHNFFE
+208 ASSKYNFFE
-217 AKITGFDNFGYSF
+217 ANITGTLDSDIKYVKFTQINRVDGINI
-230 LSNVNKIKNIEIVKN
+230 SNTETY
-245 IVQGDD
+245 GDVVRI
-251 YNNYIIIHNTSNWK
+251 YETSL
-265 DWELDLL
+265 DWELDILIH
-272 VSMNYTQDTNHRVQI
+272 TNKHNTLNVVELAFYSNAQYIKSLQI
-287 SFSATSHYYLGNFDI
+287 SSNDI
-302 YPDEAGVCKYKGSIP
+302 GLCAYK
-317 VSLEGYSEVAMSIH
+317 
-331 IGRDSFSG
+331 G
-339 VIPSYVKITDP
+339 VIPF
-350 DITEDVAY
+350 DITEYSNITIRIRINNGALLGIIKSYIKIFSEDVQSVSY
-358 GGVYPIGS
+358 NQYYPIGS

-399 VNKIIDNRD
+399 VNKIIDNRY

-459 KTLDYEKDLLKLP
+459 KTLDHEKDLVKLP

-487 FKWSDDGTI
+487 FKWSEDGTT

-531 NRVSRFGLSSYQDL
+531 NRVSRFGLSSYQDH
-545 IKLPFVIKDTFRLT
+545 IKSPFVIKDTFRLT

-564 NIDYSIPVY
+564 NLDYTIPVY

-584 SIRSQGDYSECE
+584 SIKSQGDYSECE

-601 S
+601 

>member
-15 GDSEITLNFKSNLLG
+15 GDSEITINFKSNLLG

-37 SNSYTIKLPRTNKN
+37 SNSYTITLPRTNKN

-60 AGHESYMMRDYF
+60 AGHESYLMRDYF
-72 NAEYYRNGIKLF
+72 NAEYYRNGVKLF
-84 DAKAVLISCSESGFN
+84 DAKAVLISCSEDGFD

-125 MTLPWNSSTTYDNGL
+125 MALPWNSSTTYDNGL

-184 GLTMDWGSYKQYIE
+184 GLTMEWGSYKQYIE

-208 ANPKHNFFE
+208 ASSKYNFFE
-217 AKITGFDNFGYSF
+217 ANITGTLDSDIKYVKFTQINRVDGINI
-230 LSNVNKIKNIEIVKN
+230 SNTETYGDIVR
-245 IVQGDD
+245 I
-251 YNNYIIIHNTSNWK
+251 YETSL
-265 DWELDLL
+265 DWELDILI
-272 VSMNYTQDTNHRVQI
+272 STNKHNTLNVVELAFYSNAQYIKSLQI
-287 SFSATSHYYLGNFDI
+287 SSNDI
-302 YPDEAGVCKYKGSIP
+302 GLCAYK
-317 VSLEGYSEVAMSIH
+317 
-331 IGRDSFSG
+331 G
-339 VIPSYVKITDP
+339 VIPF
-350 DITEDVAY
+350 DITEYSNITIRIRINNGALLGIIKSYIKIFSEDVQSVSY
-358 GGVYPIGS
+358 NQYYPIGI
-366 NLPDI
+366 NLPNI

-386 FAIKSDTGVSFIS
+386 FAIKIDTGVFFMPVS
-399 VNKIIDNRD
+399 KIIDNKK

-459 KTLDYEKDLLKLP
+459 KTLDHEKDLVKLP

-531 NRVSRFGLSSYQDL
+531 NRVSRFGLSYYQDL

-584 SIRSQGDYSECE
+584 SIKSQGDYSECE

-601 S
+601 

>member
-72 NAEYYRNGIKLF
+72 NAEYYRNGVKLF
-84 DAKAVLISCSESGFN
+84 DAKAVLISCSEDGFD
-99 VALTWGMSEKF
+99 VSLTWGMSEKF
-110 IQLMNDDRSIQEFAD
+110 IQLMNDDKSIQEFAD
-125 MTLPWNSSTTYDNGL
+125 MALPWNSSTTYDNGL
-140 VDGQLSH
+140 VNGQLSH

-208 ANPKHNFFE
+208 ASSKYNFFE
-217 AKITGFDNFGYSF
+217 ANITGTLDSDIKYVKFTQINRVDGINI
-230 LSNVNKIKNIEIVKN
+230 SNTETY
-245 IVQGDD
+245 GDVVRI
-251 YNNYIIIHNTSNWK
+251 YETSL
-265 DWELDLL
+265 DWELDILI
-272 VSMNYTQDTNHRVQI
+272 YTNKHNTLNVVELAFYSNAQYIKSLQI
-287 SFSATSHYYLGNFDI
+287 SSNDI
-302 YPDEAGVCKYKGSIP
+302 GLCAYK
-317 VSLEGYSEVAMSIH
+317 
-331 IGRDSFSG
+331 G
-339 VIPSYVKITDP
+339 VIPF
-350 DITEDVAY
+350 DITEYSNITIRIRINNGALLGIIKSYIKIFSEDVQSVSY
-358 GGVYPIGS
+358 NQYYPIGS

-459 KTLDYEKDLLKLP
+459 KTLDYEKDLVKLP

-531 NRVSRFGLSSYQDL
+531 NRVSRFGLSFYQDI
-545 IKLPFVIKDTFRLT
+545 IKSPFVIKDTFRLT

-564 NIDYSIPVY
+564 NIDYTIPVY

-584 SIRSQGDYSECE
+584 SIKSQGDYSECE

-601 S
+601 

>member
-72 NAEYYRNGIKLF
+72 NAEYYRNGVKLF
-84 DAKAVLISCSESGFN
+84 DAKAVLISCSEDGFN

-110 IQLMNDDRSIQEFAD
+110 IQLMNDDKSIQEFAD
-125 MTLPWNSSTTYDNGL
+125 MALPWNSSTTYDNGL

-208 ANPKHNFFE
+208 ANPKYNYYFAEIKLEYPGTPNTVVKYVQTNMTLGIYNHVMGLTIHLNGSGNYRIE
-217 AKITGFDNFGYSF
+217 SNVKTKNSANPIYLLIDKDNNNIYSSAFTYDGNYMYSF
-230 LSNVNKIKNIEIVKN
+230 NKEYLTEEKDLYLHIDFQSQIDES
-245 IVQGDD
+245 
-251 YNNYIIIHNTSNWK
+251 YNNYI
-265 DWELDLL
+265 
-272 VSMNYTQDTNHRVQI
+272 
-287 SFSATSHYYLGNFDI
+287 
-302 YPDEAGVCKYKGSIP
+302 
-317 VSLEGYSEVAMSIH
+317 
-331 IGRDSFSG
+331 
-339 VIPSYVKITDP
+339 KITDIELN
-350 DITEDVAY
+350 DEAQYHTY
-358 GGVYPIGS
+358 YPIGS

-399 VNKIIDNRD
+399 VNKIIDNKN

-487 FKWSDDGTI
+487 FKWSEDGTT

-531 NRVSRFGLSSYQDL
+531 NRVSRFGLSFYQDL
-545 IKLPFVIKDTFRLT
+545 IKSPFMIKDTFRLT

-564 NIDYSIPVY
+564 NIDYTIPVY

-584 SIRSQGDYSECE
+584 SIKSQGDYSECE

-601 S
+601 

>member
-72 NAEYYRNGIKLF
+72 NAEYYRNGVKLF
-84 DAKAVLISCSESGFN
+84 DAKAVLISCSEDGFD

-110 IQLMNDDRSIQEFAD
+110 IQLMNDDKSIQEFAD

-208 ANPKHNFFE
+208 ASSKYNFFE
-217 AKITGFDNFGYSF
+217 ANITGTLDSDIKYVKFTQINRVDGINI
-230 LSNVNKIKNIEIVKN
+230 SNTETY
-245 IVQGDD
+245 GDVVRI
-251 YNNYIIIHNTSNWK
+251 YETSL
-265 DWELDLL
+265 DWELDILI
-272 VSMNYTQDTNHRVQI
+272 YTNKHNTLNVVELAFYSNAQYIKSLQI
-287 SFSATSHYYLGNFDI
+287 SSNDI
-302 YPDEAGVCKYKGSIP
+302 GLCAYK
-317 VSLEGYSEVAMSIH
+317 
-331 IGRDSFSG
+331 G
-339 VIPSYVKITDP
+339 VIPF
-350 DITEDVAY
+350 DITEYSNITIRIRINNGALLGIIKSYIKIFSEDVQSVSY
-358 GGVYPIGS
+358 NQYYPIGS

-459 KTLDYEKDLLKLP
+459 KTLDYEKDLVKLP

-496 VELEDCGDRIM
+496 VELVDCGDRIM

-545 IKLPFVIKDTFRLT
+545 IKSPFVIKDTFRLT

-564 NIDYSIPVY
+564 NLDYTIPVY

-584 SIRSQGDYSECE
+584 SIKSQGDYSECE

-601 S
+601 

>member
-72 NAEYYRNGIKLF
+72 NAEYYRNGVKLF
-84 DAKAVLISCSESGFN
+84 DAKAVLISCSEDGFD

-110 IQLMNDDRSIQEFAD
+110 IQLMNDDKSIQEFAD
-125 MTLPWNSSTTYDNGL
+125 MALPWNSSTTYDNGL
-140 VDGQLSH
+140 VNGQLSH

-208 ANPKHNFFE
+208 ASSKYNFFE
-217 AKITGFDNFGYSF
+217 ANITGTLDSDIKYVKFTQINRVDGINI
-230 LSNVNKIKNIEIVKN
+230 SNTETY
-245 IVQGDD
+245 GDVVRI
-251 YNNYIIIHNTSNWK
+251 YETSL
-265 DWELDLL
+265 DWELDILI
-272 VSMNYTQDTNHRVQI
+272 YTNKHNTLNVVELAFYSNAQYIKSLQI
-287 SFSATSHYYLGNFDI
+287 SSNDI
-302 YPDEAGVCKYKGSIP
+302 GLCAYK
-317 VSLEGYSEVAMSIH
+317 
-331 IGRDSFSG
+331 G
-339 VIPSYVKITDP
+339 VIPF
-350 DITEDVAY
+350 DITEYSNITIRIRINNGALLGIIKSYIKIFSEDVQSVSY
-358 GGVYPIGS
+358 NQYYPIGS

-459 KTLDYEKDLLKLP
+459 KTLDHEKDLAKLP

-531 NRVSRFGLSSYQDL
+531 NRVSRFDLSSYQDL
-545 IKLPFVIKDTFRLT
+545 IKSPFVIKDTFRLT

-564 NIDYSIPVY
+564 NLDYTIPVY

-584 SIRSQGDYSECE
+584 SIKSQGDYSECE

-601 S
+601 

>member
-37 SNSYTIKLPRTNKN
+37 SNSYTITIPRTNKN

-60 AGHESYMMRDYF
+60 AGHESYLMRDYF
-72 NAEYYRNGIKLF
+72 NAEYYRNGVKLF
-84 DAKAVLISCSESGFN
+84 DAKAVLISCSEDGFD

-110 IQLMNDDRSIQEFAD
+110 IQLMNDDKSIQEFAD
-125 MTLPWNSSTTYDNGL
+125 MALPWNSSTTYDNGL

-184 GLTMDWGSYKQYIE
+184 GITMDWGSYKQYIE

-208 ANPKHNFFE
+208 ANPKYNYYFAEIKLEYPGTPNTVVKYVQTNMTLGIYNHVMGLTIHLNGSGNYRIE
-217 AKITGFDNFGYSF
+217 SNVKTKNSANPIYLLIDKDNNNIYSSDFTYDGNYMYSF
-230 LSNVNKIKNIEIVKN
+230 NKEYLTEEKDLYLHIDFQSQIDES
-245 IVQGDD
+245 
-251 YNNYIIIHNTSNWK
+251 YNNYI
-265 DWELDLL
+265 
-272 VSMNYTQDTNHRVQI
+272 
-287 SFSATSHYYLGNFDI
+287 
-302 YPDEAGVCKYKGSIP
+302 
-317 VSLEGYSEVAMSIH
+317 
-331 IGRDSFSG
+331 
-339 VIPSYVKITDP
+339 KITD
-350 DITEDVAY
+350 IELNEEAQYYTY
-358 GGVYPIGS
+358 YPIGS

-408 KAVDWSKKLVPTGWT
+408 KEVDWSKKLVPTGWT

-545 IKLPFVIKDTFRLT
+545 IKSPFVIKDTFRLT

-564 NIDYSIPVY
+564 NLDYSIPVY

-584 SIRSQGDYSECE
+584 SIKSQGDYSECE

-601 S
+601 

>member
-72 NAEYYRNGIKLF
+72 NAEYYRNGVKLF
-84 DAKAVLISCSESGFN
+84 DAKAVLISCSEDGFD

-110 IQLMNDDRSIQEFAD
+110 IQLMNDDKSIQEFAD
-125 MTLPWNSSTTYDNGL
+125 MALPWNRSTTYDNGL
-140 VDGQLSH
+140 VNGQLSH

-208 ANPKHNFFE
+208 ASSKYNFFE
-217 AKITGFDNFGYSF
+217 ANITGTLDSDIKYVKFTQINRVDGINI
-230 LSNVNKIKNIEIVKN
+230 SNTETY
-245 IVQGDD
+245 GDVVRI
-251 YNNYIIIHNTSNWK
+251 YETSL
-265 DWELDLL
+265 DWELDILI
-272 VSMNYTQDTNHRVQI
+272 YTNKHNTLNVVELAFYSNAQYIKSLQI
-287 SFSATSHYYLGNFDI
+287 SSNDI
-302 YPDEAGVCKYKGSIP
+302 GLCAYK
-317 VSLEGYSEVAMSIH
+317 
-331 IGRDSFSG
+331 G
-339 VIPSYVKITDP
+339 VIPF
-350 DITEDVAY
+350 DITEYSNITIRIRINNGALLGIIKSYIKIFSEDVQSVSY
-358 GGVYPIGS
+358 NQYYPIGS

-399 VNKIIDNRD
+399 VNKIIDNRY

-531 NRVSRFGLSSYQDL
+531 NRVSRFGLSSYQDF
-545 IKLPFVIKDTFRLT
+545 IKSPFVIKDTFRLT

-564 NIDYSIPVY
+564 NLDYTIPVY

-584 SIRSQGDYSECE
+584 SIKSQGDYSECE

-601 S
+601 

>member
-72 NAEYYRNGIKLF
+72 NAEYYRNGVKLF
-84 DAKAVLISCSESGFN
+84 DAKAVLISCSEDGFD

-110 IQLMNDDRSIQEFAD
+110 IQLMNDDKSIQEFAD
-125 MTLPWNSSTTYDNGL
+125 MALPWNSSTTYDNGL

-184 GLTMDWGSYKQYIE
+184 GLTMDLGSYKQYIE

-208 ANPKHNFFE
+208 ASSKYNFFE
-217 AKITGFDNFGYSF
+217 ANITGTLDSDIKYVKFTQINRVDGINI
-230 LSNVNKIKNIEIVKN
+230 SNTETY
-245 IVQGDD
+245 GDVVRI
-251 YNNYIIIHNTSNWK
+251 YETSL
-265 DWELDLL
+265 DWELDILI
-272 VSMNYTQDTNHRVQI
+272 YTNKHNTLNVVELAFYSNAQYIKSLQI
-287 SFSATSHYYLGNFDI
+287 SSNDI
-302 YPDEAGVCKYKGSIP
+302 GLCAYK
-317 VSLEGYSEVAMSIH
+317 
-331 IGRDSFSG
+331 G
-339 VIPSYVKITDP
+339 VIPF
-350 DITEDVAY
+350 DITEYSNITIRIRINNGALLGIIKSYIKIFSEDVQSVSY
-358 GGVYPIGS
+358 NQYYPIGS

-459 KTLDYEKDLLKLP
+459 KTLDYEKDLVKLP

-487 FKWSDDGTI
+487 FKWSEDGTT

-545 IKLPFVIKDTFRLT
+545 IKSPFVIKDTFRLT

-564 NIDYSIPVY
+564 NIDYTIPVY

-584 SIRSQGDYSECE
+584 SIKSQGYYSECE

-601 S
+601 

>member
-72 NAEYYRNGIKLF
+72 NAEYYRNGVKLF
-84 DAKAVLISCSESGFN
+84 DAKAVLISCSEDGFD

-110 IQLMNDDRSIQEFAD
+110 IQLMNDDKSIQEFAD
-125 MTLPWNSSTTYDNGL
+125 MALPWNSSTTYDNGL
-140 VDGQLSH
+140 VNGQLSH

-208 ANPKHNFFE
+208 ASSKYNFFE
-217 AKITGFDNFGYSF
+217 ANITGTLDSDIKYVKFTQINRVDGINI
-230 LSNVNKIKNIEIVKN
+230 SNTETY
-245 IVQGDD
+245 GDVVRI
-251 YNNYIIIHNTSNWK
+251 YETSL
-265 DWELDLL
+265 DWELDILI
-272 VSMNYTQDTNHRVQI
+272 YTNKHNTLNVVELAFYSNAQYIKSLQI
-287 SFSATSHYYLGNFDI
+287 SSNDI
-302 YPDEAGVCKYKGSIP
+302 GLCAYK
-317 VSLEGYSEVAMSIH
+317 
-331 IGRDSFSG
+331 G
-339 VIPSYVKITDP
+339 VIPF
-350 DITEDVAY
+350 DITEYSNITIRIRINNGALLGIIKSYIKIFSEDVQSVSY
-358 GGVYPIGS
+358 NQYYPIGS

-399 VNKIIDNRD
+399 VNKIIDNRY

-459 KTLDYEKDLLKLP
+459 KTLDYEKDLVKLP

-487 FKWSDDGTI
+487 FKWSEDGTT

-531 NRVSRFGLSSYQDL
+531 NRVSRFGLYSYQDL
-545 IKLPFVIKDTFRLT
+545 IKSPFVIKDTFRLT

-564 NIDYSIPVY
+564 NLDYTIPVY

-584 SIRSQGDYSECE
+584 SIKSQGDYSECE

-601 S
+601 